1 MKTKLVLWG
10 TNAEKERILIA
21 LELLPEENFVNV
33 YTFPEAVAT
42 EEFSQ
47 KMLDVWRDGGE
58 VEFPEGYEVSKKELS
73 VSGNLLPEGL
83 EAERSDIVQR
93 AQTEWHFMVLST
105 KLNQAYVAELNTLRD
120 QIDKLDRYD
129 TSVWESLKSFWEKVQ
144 VQVKDR
150 NLLKDHA
157 NSLRESTNE
166 LFAKL
171 KELRAKLDE
180 EFNQRSKDNH
190 DKFME
195 ILQGVEEKVQK
206 GLRLQSIF
214 DELKGIQRKFRE
226 SKLTREH
233 RSKVWE
239 RLDAAFKSVKEK
251 RFGASANEDRS
262 PLERLQ
268 RRYDGLLSAIEKMQR
283 SIKRDEDD
291 LDFQNRKIAN
301 SDGQLEAQIRQAKI
315 KMIEERINSKQEKLG
330 EMRVTQKELE
340 DRMAKQKEK
349 DAKRKEQ
356 EKLEEAKKQAEA
368 EIAKKI
374 QKAAAARKD
383 EEEKLE
389 KAAESLKKPPKKQEA
404 EEATDEA
411 AQEPAEKQEAG
422 EATDEAAQE
431 STEKQEA
438 TATPEAESKVEEAV
452 PNTPEVDN
460 QQEPDAKP
468 DAQETEEHLKEQE
481 TPQEESADDNSSNK
495 EENDKAESVEA
506 SAEDKQPSD
515 ESEEE
520 KK

>member
-10 TNAEKERILIA
+10 TNAEEERILIA

-47 KMLDVWRDGGE
+47 KMLDVWRDDGE

-73 VSGNLLPEGL
+73 VSGDLLPEGL
-83 EAERSDIVQR
+83 EAERGDIVQR

-105 KLNQAYVAELNTLRD
+105 KLNQSYVAELNTLRD

-129 TSVWESLKSFWEKVQ
+129 ASVWESLKSFWEKVQ

-157 NSLRESTNE
+157 NSLRDSTNE
-166 LFAKL
+166 LFAQL
-171 KELRAKLDE
+171 KGLRAKLDE
-180 EFNQRSKDNH
+180 AFNQRSQDNH

-206 GLRLQSIF
+206 GLRLQGIF
-214 DELKGIQRKFRE
+214 DELKSIQRKFRE

-239 RLDAAFKSVKEK
+239 RLDAAFKAVKEK

-268 RRYDGLLSAIEKMQR
+268 RRYEGLLSAIEKMQR

-330 EMRVTQKELE
+330 EMRVTEKELE

-383 EEEKLE
+383 EKEKLE
-389 KAAESLKKPPKKQEA
+389 KAADSLKKLP
-404 EEATDEA
+404 
-411 AQEPAEKQEAG
+411 EKEEAG

-431 STEKQEA
+431 SAEKQEA
-438 TATPEAESKVEEAV
+438 AATPETESKVEEAT
-452 PNTPEVDN
+452 PDTPEVDK

-468 DAQETEEHLKEQE
+468 DAQEAEKHHKEQK
-481 TPQEESADDNSSNK
+481 TPQAESADDNSSEK
-495 EENDKAESVEA
+495 EENNNVESIEA